1 MDAEAASKDIF
12 TLIYIYPSETP
23 DNRAN
28 LEIAKIRSVKT
39 RRQHLKNILS
49 YLTYFFYKQGT

>member
-39 RRQHLKNILS
+39 RRQYLK
-49 YLTYFFYKQGT
+49 TYFHI